1 MEMKDKCGDFLFP
14 SSNPEGIPDLD
25 INWQGDYLDF
35 PLAWGSQS
43 RVKSFHART
52 IHFYVDDYRFNGMG
66 NAVDYGKVYWK
77 LWERPEKVAS
87 SGAPSFVE
95 PNFSTSQSQ
104 PYAVALHQIYK
115 KRWLSRYWQSREMR
129 CFVDLNVAPQWEEIN
144 LLGVPLGY
152 RAYATHFQRYMNLD
166 MLIHQ
171 AEIAEC
177 HAGTSNILF
186 MVYGHNESVK
196 ALCMK
201 QGWIYVPEDWS
212 KPDKAKAEKR
222 SEMKALQS
230 EIKITDERK
239 SKQLVSLEAWC

>member
-1 MEMKDKCGDFLFP
+1 MISIKDKCGDFLFP

-25 INWQGDYLDF
+25 INWQGDYVDF

-43 RVKSFHART
+43 RVKSFYGKL

-66 NAVDYGKVYWK
+66 NAVDYGHAFWK

-115 KRWLSRYWQSREMR
+115 KRWLARYWQSKGMR
-129 CFVDLNVAPQWEEIN
+129 CFVDLNVAPRWEDIN
-144 LLGVPLGY
+144 LIGVPLGF
-152 RAYATHFQRYMNLD
+152 RAYATRVHKNTQLD
-166 MLIHQ
+166 ELVHQ

-186 MVYGHNESVK
+186 MIYGHNKAVE
-196 ALCMK
+196 ALCMRN
-201 QGWIYVPEDWS
+201 GWIYVPEDWS
-212 KPDKAKAEKR
+212 RPDAAKAKKR
-222 SEMKALQS
+222 AEMKALQD
-230 EIKITDERK
+230 EIAIMDERPK
-239 SKQLVSLEAWC
+239 MSLEAWC